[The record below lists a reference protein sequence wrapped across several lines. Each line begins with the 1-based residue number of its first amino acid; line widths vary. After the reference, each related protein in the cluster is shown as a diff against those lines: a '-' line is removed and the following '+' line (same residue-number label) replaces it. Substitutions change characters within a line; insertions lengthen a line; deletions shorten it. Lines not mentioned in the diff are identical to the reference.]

1 MYAAIKESSS
11 SGRLVFPILFADVH
25 NKKGKL
31 FTRTGGDGYL
41 SKLMCRNA
49 IPWWTV
55 IRSSSS
61 CFNSFFYEEKY
72 IVCWINH
79 NVISTFLQQRRAF
92 LVYDFLIVVFYRH
105 FKKRFVMWSQL
116 QQSEAVSKA
125 DCFKTCLS
133 AGDDREASA
142 ANRNI
147 VPIKMIIFPFKM
159 LPLRKARL
167 SQQTA
172 CLVLHDKTSLWMTNE
187 GSFTPL
193 HFTRLISDC
202 VCWGQN
208 SHLTLLMPS
217 HGPVKRWTLSEML
230 PPHSGLLW
238 MYNDCIAPLPCFHFQ
253 MERVWEQVP
262 FSLEWLKILSFP
274 MLRHLLFKAH
284 EKNMQ

>member
-1 MYAAIKESSS
+1 
-11 SGRLVFPILFADVH
+11 
-25 NKKGKL
+25 
-31 FTRTGGDGYL
+31 
-41 SKLMCRNA
+41 
-49 IPWWTV
+49 
-55 IRSSSS
+55 
-61 CFNSFFYEEKY
+61 
-72 IVCWINH
+72 
-79 NVISTFLQQRRAF
+79 
-92 LVYDFLIVVFYRH
+92 
-105 FKKRFVMWSQL
+105 MWSQFA
-116 QQSEAVSKA
+116 QSEAVSRA

-202 VCWGQN
+202 VRWGQN

-217 HGPVKRWTLSEML
+217 HGPVKRWTLRPLSEML
-230 PPHSGLLW
+230 PPQSGLLW
-238 MYNDCIAPLPCFHFQ
+238 MWNDCIAPAILLDIWAASVSIPCFSFPQGKMFRWKGFENKRRFHWNNWNYCHFQ
-253 MERVWEQVP
+253 CWDTS
-262 FSLEWLKILSFP
+262 SLKHIRTICS
-274 MLRHLLFKAH
+274 K
-284 EKNMQ
+284 QI